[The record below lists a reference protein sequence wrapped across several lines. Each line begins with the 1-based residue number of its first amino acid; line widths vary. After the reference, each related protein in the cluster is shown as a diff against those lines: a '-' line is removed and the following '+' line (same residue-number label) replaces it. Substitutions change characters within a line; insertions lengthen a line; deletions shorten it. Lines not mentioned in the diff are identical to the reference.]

1 MNRNDFYAPSPLLVA
16 ELRMHLTKEALD
28 FLLPVME
35 QAPSGT
41 DPMALG
47 ALISKY
53 EHGKGVI
60 IVSQRFANVFVNLRS
75 LFTSAIS
82 SAVGAVDSRDLLVS
96 VLMGLVAIQQLVDGT
111 KVELSSRHGSVI
123 RWLWIDRKDDFG
135 IPIGDVRNAFPDLGD
150 ELPLVLEDLND
161 LKAIELDDKLLWKID
176 YLIIK

>member
-1 MNRNDFYAPSPLLVA
+1 
-16 ELRMHLTKEALD
+16 
-28 FLLPVME
+28 ME
-35 QAPSGT
+35 R
-41 DPMALG
+41 
-47 ALISKY
+47 
-53 EHGKGVI
+53 
-60 IVSQRFANVFVNLRS
+60 VSQRFANVFVNLRS